1 MIFVGNDIVEVS
13 RIKQFIED
21 YDQKFL
27 DKVFTVDEQA
37 FCNKRTN
44 RFIHFSGRFAA
55 KEAVK
60 KIFLQTKS
68 QPIPLK
74 LIEIKRNSDCPPQIF
89 LEDKLQTNMSI
100 SISHTE
106 NYATAVAI
114 LEKK

>member
-13 RIKQFIED
+13 RIKQFIKD

-27 DKVFTVDEQA
+27 NKIFTEEEQE
-37 FCNKRTN
+37 FCNLRIN
-44 RFIHFSGRFAA
+44 PFIHFAGRFAA

-60 KIFLQTKS
+60 KIFLQTEN
-68 QPIPLK
+68 QVIPLN
-74 LIEIKRNSDCPPQIF
+74 LIEIKRNPDCPPQVF
-89 LEDKLQTNMSI
+89 FKSKLQSKMSI

-114 LEKK
+114 LEK